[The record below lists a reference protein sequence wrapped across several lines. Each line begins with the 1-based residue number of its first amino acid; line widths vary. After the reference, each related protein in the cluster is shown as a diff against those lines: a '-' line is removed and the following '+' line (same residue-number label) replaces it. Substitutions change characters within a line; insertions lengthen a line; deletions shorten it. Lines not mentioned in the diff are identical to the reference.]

1 MLYLFPQIDEVIS
14 LLLIFCDMHFCDA
27 KITTFSGMLTDTGL
41 LQFSR
46 KCLDHLG
53 EMNQMIGNQLILK
66 KWLNVMV
73 SLVI

>member
-41 LQFSR
+41 LQSSR
-46 KCLDHLG
+46 KCLDQVG